1 MKGLS
6 SLVGVCRWTCL
17 QTHQQRIKKAL
28 MALSA
33 KASVKD
39 QKCVD
44 GHVWK
49 SIGDGENL
57 SSRSVQMQISEG
69 SKVSK
74 WTRKDH
80 KCKWTISRNGPGKDH
95 KCKWTISRNRPGK
108 DHKCVD
114 RHIWKHVNERS
125 KVCIWTRL
133 QTYQGRIKKTLMDVS
148 GNASVKDQ
156 KCVNGHVWKCI
167 NEGVNL
173 SSRSA

>member
-1 MKGLS
+1 MDVSGNVSVKGLS

-80 KCKWTISRNGPGKDH
+80 KCKWTISRN
-95 KCKWTISRNRPGK
+95 RPGK

-114 RHIWKHVNERS
+114 RHIWKHVNEGS

-133 QTYQGRIKKTLMDVS
+133 QTFQGRIKKTLMDVS

-167 NEGVNL
+167 SEGVNL